1 MASTVKVPPQIND
14 EDNKDFS
21 IGRFISDAKAMMNHI
36 SWLSPSSSLDQA
48 TSSEFGRNIE
58 RALNDLPKHNGIINL
73 VLRRQTK
80 AVVMSIQHYEQLLEM
95 KEVYAKLIE
104 IESERTVSEAI
115 DDFRSLYGRI
125 TSQKSAKASDL
136 LFSADTEELNKS
148 YRPGAT
154 EQNSP

>member
-1 MASTVKVPPQIND
+1 MASTVKLPPQIND

-21 IGRFISDAKAMMNHI
+21 IGRVISNAKVMMNRI
-36 SWLSPSSSLDQA
+36 SWLSPSPSLDQV

-58 RALNDLPKHNGIINL
+58 RALNDLSKHNGIINL
-73 VLRRQTK
+73 VLRRKTT
-80 AVVMSIQHYEQLLEM
+80 AVVISIQHYEQLLEM

-104 IESERTVSEAI
+104 IESERTVSDAI

-125 TSQKSAKASDL
+125 TSQESAKASDL
-136 LFSADTEELNKS
+136 LFSAGSEELSKS

-154 EQNSP
+154 EQNSS